1 MELLGMLTMFIIVTV
16 IFVGH
21 KEYNNYW

>member
-21 KEYNNYW
+21 KEYNNY